1 MVPTASLTVQLQKHN
16 EKLTRKH
23 CHLYAAC
30 NDLCNIEF
38 AGSTA
43 VFKCQVSG
51 EPTPKVVW
59 SKGMKKLSTTKDK
72 KVEVFYDED
81 TDQHTISMKG
91 SYVARYKSLK
101 TSLI

>member
-1 MVPTASLTVQLQKHN
+1 MSSLW
-16 EKLTRKH
+16 RM
-23 CHLYAAC
+23 Y
-30 NDLCNIEF
+30 DLCNIEF

-91 SYVARYKSLK
+91 SYVARYNSLK